1 MGETVVLGLHT
12 WPLSVSSM
20 PGTFWASG
28 QSQGPEELQ
37 THGLAYLL
45 VDSSEC
51 SEGSQAGKVIESKQ
65 VGDFM
70 PGSQ

>member
-1 MGETVVLGLHT
+1 ML
-12 WPLSVSSM
+12 
-20 PGTFWASG
+20 GTFWASG

-51 SEGSQAGKVIESKQ
+51 SEGSQAGKVIESEQ